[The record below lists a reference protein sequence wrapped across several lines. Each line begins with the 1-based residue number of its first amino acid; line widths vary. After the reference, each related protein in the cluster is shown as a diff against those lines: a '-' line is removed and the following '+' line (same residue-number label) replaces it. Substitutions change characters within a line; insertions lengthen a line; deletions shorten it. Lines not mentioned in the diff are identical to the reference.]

1 MENALE
7 KICKNCIHSRKSINM
22 NKYTTYGKY
31 NRNHG
36 YTANSGVDREGYA
49 VMTELSGN
57 DTERCPMV

>member
-1 MENALE
+1 
-7 KICKNCIHSRKSINM
+7 M